1 MKWIKLF
8 EDYTITKIHKNTEDK
23 YQYCDGI
30 KYKLGNEAKTLTLSI
45 DQVQNTV
52 ENTFY
57 PDQIE
62 KYKEYIS
69 EGGVIETFPVE
80 EISIANNLEDM
91 LEWLEDSD
99 NFDTYY
105 DLLNNTILCPASK
118 SEMDRAIDKELG
130 KTSEEATE
138 SKPLYSYDLFDKEEH
153 PEYARINKR
162 AYNLEEV
169 FPAES
174 RTPKEIE
181 LINVLK
187 PVFEYFDEEKEYYL
201 LDFNHRFEAVRALG
215 KKSVM
220 VEIM

>member
-1 MKWIKLF
+1 MRWIKLF
-8 EDYTITKIHKNTEDK
+8 EDYTITKIHKNTPGN

-45 DQVQNTV
+45 NQVQNTV

-62 KYKEYIS
+62 KYKDYIS
-69 EGGVIETFPVE
+69 NGGVIETFPVE
-80 EISIANNLEDM
+80 ENSIANNLEDM

-105 DLLNNTILCPASK
+105 NLLNGTILYPASK
-118 SEMDRAIDKELG
+118 TEMERAIDKALG

-138 SKPLYSYDLFDKEEH
+138 SKPIYCYDLFDKEEH
-153 PEYARINKR
+153 PEYSRINKR
-162 AYNLEEV
+162 AYNLQEV
-169 FPAES
+169 FPPDN

-187 PVFEYFDEEKEYYL
+187 PIFEYFDEEKEYHL

-215 KKSVM
+215 KKSVV